1 MIVSQQMK
9 YLETAVQ
16 TASPSQL
23 LIMLYDGAIRF
34 CRIGM
39 EAVRKKN
46 YEEAN
51 TNLIKC
57 QNIIREL
64 MVTLDQNSPLA
75 DPLNKLYDYFIYLLI
90 QGNTKKQLEPLEE
103 VLGYLTELK
112 ETWVQAAKEIQSGKA
127 HGNLTAAPQAA
138 VGAGKAGVSH
148 G

>member
-34 CRIGM
+34 CRLGM
-39 EAVRKKN
+39 EAINKKD

-64 MVTLDQNSPLA
+64 MVTLDRNSPLA
-75 DPLNKLYDYFIYLLI
+75 DSLNKLYDYFIHLLI
-90 QGNTKKQLEPLEE
+90 QGNIKKQLEPLEE

-112 ETWVQAAKEIQSGKA
+112 ETWVQAAKEVQSGKA
-127 HGNLTAAPQAA
+127 AVNATQAA